1 MAQWV
6 IWSVQEAQGE
16 LQRVGVGSWRKVR
29 GGGGPSQGDHL
40 IQSGAKRIK
49 QAAGELGKRKPD
61 EGMVR

>member
-40 IQSGAKRIK
+40 IQSGAKREK
-49 QAAGELGKRKPD
+49 E
-61 EGMVR
+61 